1 MKNIVFSLWPVGLA
15 LTATLAVVKF
25 QFSQKTV
32 GIENANRIETNDVA
46 ICASS
51 AGTITADEDGKFISV
66 LPGWGN
72 LHYKI
77 SSANDSAQFYFNQG
91 LSFYYG
97 YHFTESLASFKE
109 ASRFD
114 PSNAMVYW
122 GQALAMGPF
131 YNTYVYKMRKEVP
144 AVVASMKLYSSTATA
159 KEKVLIEA
167 IDQRYSNDLTNADR
181 QKLNRDYA
189 LALAAASKKFPDD
202 HDIKAL
208 YVDAVMLEHKWD
220 FWSNDGVARP
230 WTQEL
235 ISVCEAG
242 LKTDANHPAFLHYYI
257 HLVEASRTPQRAL
270 SAADALKDNLPGVPH
285 MVHMSS
291 HMYQRNG
298 LYAKGVKVNE
308 DASAVSNSVDSR
320 APQLNLGK
328 NKSIHY
334 YAVQS
339 YCAMTAGMD
348 TKGAPLY
355 DRARERQVAMA
366 PAFEK
371 DAYAQFIYMIPVTA
385 AVRLGKWDAILGAPQ
400 PNPSW
405 KYALA
410 LDNFAKGV
418 AHIHAKNIPEAKK
431 CLAALNAVLGD
442 SLLGV
447 RLMPFNSPV
456 QSCRVASGILNGQLL
471 YAEGKT
477 QASIV
482 AFTKA
487 VAEEDQMIYREPHD
501 WMIPARQYLGT
512 YLLKMNKPAEAAK
525 IFQEDLIA
533 NPGNGWSLLGMQQSL
548 EAQKKTKEAAD
559 YRQKA
564 TKAFEAADALPT
576 TPVFL

>member
-1 MKNIVFSLWPVGLA
+1 MKNIFFSFWPGWLA
-15 LTATLAVVKF
+15 VMATLAVLKF
-25 QFSQKTV
+25 HSPQ
-32 GIENANRIETNDVA
+32 ETLGLDNIDVA
-46 ICASS
+46 MCASS
-51 AGTITADEDGKFISV
+51 PGTIAANDEGKFISA

-72 LHYKI
+72 LQYRI

-109 ASRFD
+109 AGRFD

-144 AVVASMKLYSSTATA
+144 AVVANMNLYASTATA
-159 KEKVLIEA
+159 KETVLIDA
-167 IDQRYSNDLTNADR
+167 INQRYSNDLTNSDR
-181 QKLNRDYA
+181 QKLNRSYA
-189 LALAAASKKFPDD
+189 LALAAASAKFPDD
-202 HDIKAL
+202 LNVKAL
-208 YVDAVMLEHKWD
+208 YIDAVMLEHKWD
-220 FWSNDGVARP
+220 FWSNEGVARP

-242 LKTDANHPAFLHYYI
+242 LKTDSNHPAFLHYYI

-308 DASAVSNSVDSR
+308 DASAVSNSVDTK

-348 TKGAPLY
+348 AKGTPLY

-371 DAYAQFIYMIPVTA
+371 DAYAQFIYMIPITA
-385 AVRLGKWDAILGAPQ
+385 FVRLGKWEAILNAPQ
-400 PNPSW
+400 PQATW
-405 KYALA
+405 KYATA

-418 AHIHAKNIPEAKK
+418 AHVHNKNIAEAKK
-431 CLAALNAVLGD
+431 NLAALNAVLTD

-447 RLMPFNSPV
+447 RLMPFNRPV
-456 QSCRVASGILNGQLL
+456 QSCRVASAILRGQIL

-477 QASIV
+477 KESIE
-482 AFTKA
+482 AFTNA
-487 VAEEDQMIYREPHD
+487 VDEEDQMIYREPHD
-501 WMIPARQYLGT
+501 WMIPARQYMGA
-512 YLLKMNKPAEAAK
+512 YLLKAKKPTDAAK
-525 IFQEDLIA
+525 VFEEDLVA
-533 NPGNGWSLLGMQQSL
+533 NPGNGWSLLGMQQSM

-559 YRQKA
+559 YARRV
-564 TKAFEAADALPT
+564 TKAFEAADVKPFA
-576 TPVFL
+576 PVY